1 MNDPFAHA
9 APSSSSNTVPHSTE
23 RSQSNNNITP
33 ASSKWIRD
41 DNVEKE
47 SDQVGLVAH
56 NRGYKLNNWASTD
69 SQLGGNKLRAP
80 RTLANEEE
88 FLLGDKKRTVVK
100 RRRRELDEELSDT
113 EEDDPYRKINIEDI
127 LSPIEYPTD
136 IVRRPALK
144 RIIKSPQIEELSNT
158 AMEFIEGEKNF
169 CKILSRLSAILH
181 HDDPQY
187 LDLNFERTP
196 EQRKA
201 VNGKTTNKESA
212 TAATTNTNSTTT
224 DAEEV
229 ADKNND
235 KQKDQQN
242 STSDENTATQE
253 KSEDNA
259 DASTT
264 KPKEDEQKHDEDMTE
279 ASEDTEAQEVVR
291 NVRELLLE
299 NINFSNEYL
308 WRLQGARSKLVK
320 ANMQKE
326 NLWQQLKASAKEEEE
341 NHDNPS
347 EDDQSLD
354 NDP

>member
-1 MNDPFAHA
+1 MNDPFAHPA
-9 APSSSSNTVPHSTE
+9 STNITSNIVPHSAE
-23 RSQSNNNITP
+23 RSQSTNNNNNNNNNKNNNTTP
-33 ASSKWIRD
+33 ASSKWIRND
-41 DNVEKE
+41 TADREV
-47 SDQVGLVAH
+47 DQVGLVAH
-56 NRGYKLNNWASTD
+56 NRAD

-169 CKILSRLSAILH
+169 CKVLSRLSAILH

-196 EQRKA
+196 EQRQKA
-201 VNGKTTNKESA
+201 VTNNETITGVEGENKQKEQSSTDENNDIKTTQEDNKQ
-212 TAATTNTNSTTT
+212 NGLDGTT
-224 DAEEV
+224 DKAKTEE
-229 ADKNND
+229 NG
-235 KQKDQQN
+235 
-242 STSDENTATQE
+242 DEIIHQ
-253 KSEDNA
+253 DN
-259 DASTT
+259 
-264 KPKEDEQKHDEDMTE
+264 
-279 ASEDTEAQEVVR
+279 SEDTEAQEVVR

-326 NLWQQLKASAKEEEE
+326 NLWQQLKASAKGSKR
-341 NHDNPS
+341 HARHS
-347 EDDQSLD
+347 
-354 NDP
+354 